1 MAIQM
6 RRGQLK
12 DFDANKMLPG
22 EFAVTI
28 DEAPENQKVFICFSA
43 GTFKTLA
50 TREDFEQDLAN
61 IQQAIEDAR
70 EASKTANEAIDK
82 ANKIIAGKVGI
93 DDTQLSGSTVYSSE
107 KTDQLYVKKTEYDKL
122 VEKVNSLV
130 SDLSNALVSR

>member
-1 MAIQM
+1 M
-6 RRGQLK
+6 
-12 DFDANKMLPG
+12 
-22 EFAVTI
+22 
-28 DEAPENQKVFICFSA
+28 
-43 GTFKTLA
+43 
-50 TREDFEQDLAN
+50 AN

-82 ANKIIAGKVGI
+82 ANQIIAGKVGI

>member
-6 RRGQLK
+6 RRGLL
-12 DFDANKMLPG
+12 ASKMLPG

-28 DEAPENQKVFICFSA
+28 DEVAENQKVFICFSA

-70 EASKTANEAIDK
+70 EASKTANGAIDK
-82 ANKIIAGKVGI
+82 ANQIIAGKVGI
-93 DDTQLSGSTVYSSE
+93 DDTQCILQKRQISCT
-107 KTDQLYVKKTEYDKL
+107 LKKQNTTNLLK
-122 VEKVNSLV
+122 K
-130 SDLSNALVSR
+130 

>member
-6 RRGQLK
+6 RRGLLA
-12 DFDANKMLPG
+12 DFDASKMLPG

-28 DEAPENQKVFICFSA
+28 DEVAENQKVFICFSA

-70 EASKTANEAIDK
+70 EASKTANGAIDK
-82 ANKIIAGKVGI
+82 ANQII
-93 DDTQLSGSTVYSSE
+93 
-107 KTDQLYVKKTEYDKL
+107 DQLYVKKTEYDKL

>member
-6 RRGQLK
+6 RRGLLA
-12 DFDANKMLPG
+12 DFDASKMLPG

-28 DEAPENQKVFICFSA
+28 DEV
-43 GTFKTLA
+43 LA

-82 ANKIIAGKVGI
+82 ANQIIAGKVGI

>member
-6 RRGQLK
+6 RRGLLA
-12 DFDANKMLPG
+12 DFDASKMLPG

-28 DEAPENQKVFICFSA
+28 DEVAENKKVFICFSA

-82 ANKIIAGKVGI
+82 ANQIIAGKVGI

>member
-6 RRGQLK
+6 RRGLLA
-12 DFDANKMLPG
+12 DFDASKMLPG

-28 DEAPENQKVFICFSA
+28 DEVAENQQVFMCFSA
-43 GTFKTLA
+43 GAFKTLA

-70 EASKTANEAIDK
+70 EASKTANVAIDK
-82 ANKIIAGKVGI
+82 ANQIIAGKVGI

>member
-28 DEAPENQKVFICFSA
+28 DEAPENQKVFICFSG

-50 TREDFEQDLAN
+50 TREDFEADLKS
-61 IQQAIEDAR
+61 IQQAIEDANN
-70 EASKTANEAIDK
+70 ASKKAQDAIDK
-82 ANKIIAGKVGI
+82 ANQIVAGKVGI
-93 DDTQLSGSTVYSSE
+93 DDTQTSASTVYSSQKSDE
-107 KTDQLYVKKTEYDKL
+107 IYVKKTEYDKKKKKVETL
-122 VEKVNSLV
+122 VD
-130 SDLSNALVSR
+130 DLSDAIVSR

>member
-6 RRGQLK
+6 RRGLLA
-12 DFDANKMLPG
+12 DFDASKMLPG
-22 EFAVTI
+22 EVAVTI
-28 DEAPENQKVFICFSA
+28 DEVAENQKVFICFSA

-82 ANKIIAGKVGI
+82 ANQIIAGKVGI

>member
-6 RRGQLK
+6 RRGLLA
-12 DFDANKMLPG
+12 DFDASKMLPG

-28 DEAPENQKVFICFSA
+28 DEAVENQKVFICFSA

-70 EASKTANEAIDK
+70 EASKTANGAIDK
-82 ANKIIAGKVGI
+82 ANQIIAGKVGI

-107 KTDQLYVKKTEYDKL
+107 KTDQLYVKKTEYEKL

>member
-6 RRGQLK
+6 RRGLLA
-12 DFDANKMLPG
+12 DFDASKMLPG

-28 DEAPENQKVFICFSA
+28 DESVENQKVFICFSA

-70 EASKTANEAIDK
+70 EASKTANGAIDK
-82 ANKIIAGKVGI
+82 ANQIIAGKVGI
-93 DDTQLSGSTVYSSE
+93 DDTQLSVSTVYSSE

>member
-6 RRGQLK
+6 RRGLLA
-12 DFDANKMLPG
+12 DFDASKMLPG

-28 DEAPENQKVFICFSA
+28 DEVAENQKVFICFSA

-50 TREDFEQDLAN
+50 TREDFEQDLSN

-70 EASKTANEAIDK
+70 EASKTANGAIDK
-82 ANKIIAGKVGI
+82 ANQIIAGKVGI

-122 VEKVNSLV
+122 VEKVNSFV